1 MNETLR
7 REAPATSHA
16 DSVSSP
22 VSAPAAAIQAAARAA
37 LKSVEVIPKPGPLTW
52 ELLVTDG
59 HVRAARLRRLQPGII
74 AFAILLLVG
83 GAIVIGLAPNIQP
96 ATSVASR
103 IQQKLADIH
112 RRAELAFTALGQLPL
127 RVERPDRLPPDR
139 EIREVVDAMLASL
152 ASSGDLPQGNLT
164 FEQIDEDAFWA
175 GNWGTERVSYLE
187 SGDTYLLGAYAHV
200 GPSGSTQPVRW
211 VGAVKKIDGKWQ
223 YASIGWGG
231 LYMPPGLASVP
242 PQSIAVSLDPF
253 LPPLPPETTKK

>member
-7 REAPATSHA
+7 REAPGTSHA
-16 DSVSSP
+16 DSVPPP
-22 VSAPAAAIQAAARAA
+22 VAAPASAIQAAARAA
-37 LKSVEVIPKPGPLTW
+37 LKSVEVVPKSGPLTW

-59 HVRAARLRRLQPGII
+59 HVRAAQLRRLQPWII
-74 AFAILLLVG
+74 ALAIVLLIG

-103 IQQKLADIH
+103 VQQKLAQLQQ
-112 RRAELAFTALGQLPL
+112 RAEVAFTTLGKVPV
-127 RVERPDRLPPDR
+127 RVEQPDRLPPDR

-152 ASSGDLPQGNLT
+152 TASGDLPEGNLT
-164 FEQIDEDAFWA
+164 FKQIDEDAFWA
-175 GNWGTERVSYLE
+175 GNFGTERVSYLE

-211 VGAVKKIDGKWQ
+211 VGAVKKVDGKWR
-223 YASIGWGG
+223 YASIAWSG
-231 LYMPPGLASVP
+231 LYLPPGLAGVP

-253 LPPLPPETTKK
+253 LPPLPHETTKK